1 MKKILALIIALS
13 LTTIFAT
20 GCFKESKNE
29 ETTASKEPT
38 TTSIDWTATPTV
50 PTESIGLDMGWQYA
64 NLAAITSGQAVL
76 YHAENSN
83 GIVVGLNAGH
93 GTQGGSSAQTPCHP
107 DYSGKVTG
115 GSTGVGAVFAM
126 AVSAGM
132 TFKDGTTEAS
142 VNLLEAQILRNK
154 LLAEGFDVLMVR
166 DGEDVQLD
174 NVARSVICNNR
185 ANCHIAIHWDGDGL
199 DYDKGCFYI
208 SVPEELKLVHPVT
221 FNWESHEALGSSL
234 IEGLR
239 SKNIPIY
246 GDGYMTVDL
255 TQTSYSTIPSVD
267 VELGNSA
274 SDHSVEKLCDLADGL
289 VVGIKQ
295 FFGK

>member
-1 MKKILALIIALS
+1 MKKILALIITFL
-13 LTTIFAT
+13 LTTILAT
-20 GCFKESKNE
+20 GCFKESKKE
-29 ETTASKEPT
+29 EITSSEEPT
-38 TTSIDWTATPTV
+38 TPSIDWTATPTV
-50 PTESIGLDMGWQYA
+50 PTENVGLDMNWQYA

-76 YHAENSN
+76 YHAENGN
-83 GIVVGLNAGH
+83 GIIVGVNAGH
-93 GTQGGSSAQTPCHP
+93 GTQGGTKVQTPCHP

-126 AVSAGM
+126 AVSTGM
-132 TFKDGTTEAS
+132 TFKDGTPEAQ

-154 LLAEGFDVLMVR
+154 LLAEGFDVLMLR
-166 DGEDVQLD
+166 DEDDVQLD

-246 GDGYMTVDL
+246 GDGYMAVDL

-274 SDHSVEKLCDLADGL
+274 SDHSIEKLCDLADGL